1 MTAYAAMMP
10 VALTSLMGVQHLA
23 ALPGI
28 SGANA
33 GHPPIR
39 QGANA
44 GHPPIRHG
52 EPVAAVSRQ
61 LMGVL

>member
-10 VALTSLMGVQHLA
+10 VALTNLMGVQHLA
-23 ALPGI
+23 ALHGI

-39 QGANA
+39 QANA

>member
-10 VALTSLMGVQHLA
+10 VALTNLMGVQHLA
-23 ALPGI
+23 ALHGI

-44 GHPPIRHG
+44 GRMLDTHQSAMASPWRRFL
-52 EPVAAVSRQ
+52 AS
-61 LMGVL
+61 